1 MEICMKSQKDITN
14 EIIDEAMSQIISGV
28 NTNNVLCILLGQY
41 QNVSLSKMKSL
52 VNIAH
57 EDAMNY
63 KNDMENMS
71 YE

>member
-1 MEICMKSQKDITN
+1 MC
-14 EIIDEAMSQIISGV
+14 QIISGV

-52 VNIAH
+52 LDIAY

-63 KNDMENMS
+63 KKDMENMS

>member
-1 MEICMKSQKDITN
+1 MKSEKDITN

-28 NTNNVLCILLGQY
+28 SMSNVLCVLLGQY

-52 VNIAH
+52 VNIAN

-63 KNDMENMS
+63 KNEMENVS

>member
-1 MEICMKSQKDITN
+1 
-14 EIIDEAMSQIISGV
+14 MSQIISGV
-28 NTNNVLCILLGQY
+28 NTSSVLCVLLGQY

-52 VNIAH
+52 VNIAN

-63 KNDMENMS
+63 KNDMENVS

>member
-1 MEICMKSQKDITN
+1 MKSEKDITN
-14 EIIDEAMSQIISGV
+14 EIIDEAMCQIISGV
-28 NTNNVLCILLGQY
+28 NISNVLCVLLGQY

-52 VNIAH
+52 VNIAN

-63 KNDMENMS
+63 KNEMENVS

>member
-1 MEICMKSQKDITN
+1 MKSEKNITN

-28 NTNNVLCILLGQY
+28 NTSSVLSVLLGQY
-41 QNVSLSKMKSL
+41 QNVPLSKLKSL
-52 VNIAH
+52 VYIAY

-63 KNDMENMS
+63 KNEMENVS

>member
-1 MEICMKSQKDITN
+1 MKSEKDITN

-28 NTNNVLCILLGQY
+28 NTSSVLCVLLGQY

-52 VNIAH
+52 VNIAN

-63 KNDMENMS
+63 KNDMENVS

>member
-1 MEICMKSQKDITN
+1 MKSEKDITN
-14 EIIDEAMSQIISGV
+14 EIIDEAMCQIISGV
-28 NTNNVLCILLGQY
+28 NISNVICVLLGQY

-52 VNIAH
+52 VNIAN

-63 KNDMENMS
+63 KNEMENVS

>member
-1 MEICMKSQKDITN
+1 MGIYMKSEKDITN

-28 NTNNVLCILLGQY
+28 NTSKVLGLLLSQY

-52 VNIAH
+52 VNLAY

-63 KNDMENMS
+63 KKDMENVS

>member
-1 MEICMKSQKDITN
+1 MKSEKDITN
-14 EIIDEAMSQIISGV
+14 EIIDEAMCQIISGV
-28 NTNNVLCILLGQY
+28 NTSSVLSVLLGQY

-52 VNIAH
+52 VNIAN

-63 KNDMENMS
+63 KNDMENVS

>member
-1 MEICMKSQKDITN
+1 MKSEKDITN

-28 NTNNVLCILLGQY
+28 NTSNVLGLLLSQY

-52 VNIAH
+52 VNLAY

-63 KNDMENMS
+63 KKDMENVS

>member
-1 MEICMKSQKDITN
+1 MKSEKEITN

-28 NTNNVLCILLGQY
+28 NVSSVLCVLLGKY
-41 QNVSLSKMKSL
+41 QNVSLSKLKSL
-52 VNIAH
+52 VYIAY

-63 KNDMENMS
+63 KNDMENVS

>member
-1 MEICMKSQKDITN
+1 MKSEKDITN
-14 EIIDEAMSQIISGV
+14 EIIDEAMCQIISGV
-28 NTNNVLCILLGQY
+28 NISNVLCVLLGQY

-52 VNIAH
+52 VNIAN

-63 KNDMENMS
+63 KNEIENVS

>member
-1 MEICMKSQKDITN
+1 MKSEKDITN

-28 NTNNVLCILLGQY
+28 NTSKVLGLLSSQY

-52 VNIAH
+52 VNLAY

-63 KNDMENMS
+63 KKDMENVS